1 MRVALPPLPAL
12 VLVEISDQNSRAKH
26 QSITIVRPD
35 RVHNARPLESCTFCF
50 CFGWCFMIW
59 KAENFEELASQG
71 TKLRVDLSRSLASL
85 PRSARPIEN
94 EGELD
99 IEFE

>member
-1 MRVALPPLPAL
+1 
-12 VLVEISDQNSRAKH
+12 
-26 QSITIVRPD
+26 
-35 RVHNARPLESCTFCF
+35 
-50 CFGWCFMIW
+50 MIW

-94 EGELD
+94 EG
-99 IEFE
+99 